1 MKILTFTTLYPNNIR
16 ERHGVFVENRI
27 KKLATTEQISVVAPV
42 PYVPK
47 FLARGEWRHF
57 AGVQST
63 EMRHGLKVYHPRFL
77 TIPKV
82 GMSLAP
88 LLLATYSLLYIRS
101 LIKTCKTEFQLIDAH
116 YVYPD
121 GVAAIII
128 GIFFRKPVL
137 ITARGSDI
145 NTIPEFFVPRI
156 FIKWSLR
163 KASHVFAVSDS
174 LREKI
179 ISLGIAPTK
188 VSTVR
193 NGVDSEVFYQD
204 DFRDEKRRNLGV
216 KSKLVLS
223 VGNLVSLKGH
233 DLVIDA
239 IDAIPHASLMIIG
252 EGVEHP
258 NLVAQI
264 KDRALGNRVTIV
276 PSFKQEQLRGIY
288 SAADLLV
295 LASSREGLP
304 NVLLEAMACGT
315 RVVSTKVGG
324 APEVVTSINAGVLVE
339 RTVPALRN
347 AIETELATD
356 ISRESTIECAKQF
369 DANQSIKKWLAVAK
383 DVVGTEEMSGK

>member
-1 MKILTFTTLYPNNIR
+1 VKVLTFTTLFPNSIR
-16 ERHGVFVENRI
+16 ERHGIFVENRVR
-27 KKLATTEQISVVAPV
+27 KLATSEQITEINVVAPV

-57 AGVQST
+57 AGVRSS
-63 EMRHGLKVYHPRFL
+63 EIRHGLKVSHPRFL

-88 LLLATYSLLYIRS
+88 LLLAASSLLHIRA
-101 LIKTCKTEFQLIDAH
+101 LIKTNKTEFQLIDAH
-116 YVYPD
+116 YAYPD
-121 GVAAIII
+121 GVAAVIV
-128 GIFFRKPVL
+128 GLCFRKPVL

-145 NTIPEFFVPRI
+145 NTIPEFFVPRM

-163 KASHVFAVSDS
+163 RASHVLTVSDS
-174 LREKI
+174 LQEKI
-179 ISLGIAPTK
+179 ISLGIETEK

-193 NGVDSEVFYQD
+193 NGVDPEVFYQD
-204 DFRDEKRRNLGV
+204 GLRNEIRQNLGV
-216 KSKLVLS
+216 KGKLVLS

-239 IDAIPHASLMIIG
+239 IEALPHVSLVIVG
-252 EGVEHP
+252 EGVERS

-264 KDRALGNRVTIV
+264 KDRALENRVTIV
-276 PSFKQEQLRGIY
+276 PSLRQEKLRGVY

-324 APEVVTSINAGVLVE
+324 APEVVNSINAGILVE
-339 RTVPALRN
+339 RTVLALRN

-356 ISRESTIECAKQF
+356 ILRESTIEYAKQF
-369 DANQSIKKWLAVAK
+369 DANQSTKKWLAVARAQCK
-383 DVVGTEEMSGK
+383 QII